1 MKYYNNIK
9 LFSTPQD
16 LDDVIK
22 MQQLW
27 EEKFIQV
34 VDIPEHYELVNSI
47 TNGAKVIVA
56 DGSLIDADTE
66 IELSTVNEKLLETD
80 SHVYTEGEYIKLVE
94 ATTHNEIVREEIYA
108 RKESIPEGVTTM
120 SISDWNTYSDSLE
133 ITASG
138 YVQP

>member
-1 MKYYNNIK
+1 
-9 LFSTPQD
+9 
-16 LDDVIK
+16 

-108 RKESIPEGVTTM
+108 RREDIPEGSITM
-120 SISDWNTYSDSLE
+120 TIQRLDDLWGNVVVLDYQES
-133 ITASG
+133 
-138 YVQP
+138 

>member
-56 DGSLIDADTE
+56 DGSLTDADTE

-108 RKESIPEGVTTM
+108 RKESIPEGNILMTTDEFNELWGNVVVLDYKQ
-120 SISDWNTYSDSLE
+120 S
-133 ITASG
+133 
-138 YVQP
+138 

>member
-56 DGSLIDADTE
+56 DGSLTDADTE

-108 RKESIPEGVTTM
+108 RKESIPEGNILMTTDEFNDLWGNVVVLDYQE
-120 SISDWNTYSDSLE
+120 S
-133 ITASG
+133 
-138 YVQP
+138 